1 MAFLDNLNDKLSQ
14 LGNGAARKTKSV
26 MDSTRINTAIREEEN
41 RRKDLFC
48 QIGEYYYSRNDGKA
62 EGQLAEWFQAVDV
75 SSRQIKMYQDQLTRL
90 KGVIICPNCHSEI
103 PANSAFCVN
112 CGTRLPR
119 PANSAPT
126 PAADVCP
133 RCGQPYAPGQA
144 FCVNCGLRLPE
155 PGQPDV
161 SQPAPNRMA
170 PNQPEPG
177 PDFIPAPAPVNASSA
192 ESNAAA
198 ESNPAS
204 ASNPPSDTQAAKN
217 RAIPSVCPRCG
228 KPIEEGQDFCSGCG
242 FKF

>member
-90 KGVIICPNCHSEI
+90 KGVVICPNCHSEI
-103 PANSAFCVN
+103 PADSAFCVN

-119 PANSAPT
+119 PVNPT
-126 PAADVCP
+126 PPPAAGVCP
-133 RCGQPYAPGQA
+133 RCGQTYAPGQA

-155 PGQPDV
+155 PGQSDV
-161 SQPAPNRMA
+161 SQPAPN
-170 PNQPEPG
+170 QPASG
-177 PDFIPAPAPVNASSA
+177 PDFIPAPAPVNASS
-192 ESNAAA
+192 EL
-198 ESNPAS
+198 
-204 ASNPPSDTQAAKN
+204 
-217 RAIPSVCPRCG
+217 PSVCPRCG
-228 KPIEEGQDFCSGCG
+228 KPIEEGKDFCTGCG
-242 FKF
+242 FKL